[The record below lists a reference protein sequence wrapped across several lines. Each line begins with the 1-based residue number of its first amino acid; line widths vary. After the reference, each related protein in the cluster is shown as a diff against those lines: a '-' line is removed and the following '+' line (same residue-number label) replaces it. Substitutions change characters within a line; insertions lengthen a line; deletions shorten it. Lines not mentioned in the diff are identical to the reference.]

1 MCFIKIIKKYFEI
14 IFDVVEERKKKR
26 RIKPLCKSSR
36 VSSLVTSYRAKI
48 QSAILILYRN
58 ISRSIGRADESI
70 IVTPI
75 PLDTP

>member
-1 MCFIKIIKKYFEI
+1 M
-14 IFDVVEERKKKR
+14 VVKRKGEKKK
-26 RIKPLCKSSR
+26 IKPLCKLSR
-36 VSSLVTSYRAKI
+36 VSSLVTSYKARI